1 MAAVRHLKNAGR
13 VGAAG
18 QRKEMVSRCALL
30 STAVRLAAPIVLKA
44 SPPAGN

>member
-1 MAAVRHLKNAGR
+1 MRHLKNAGG

-18 QRKEMVSRCALL
+18 HRKEMVSRCALL
-30 STAVRLAAPIVLKA
+30 SAAVRLAAPIVLKA